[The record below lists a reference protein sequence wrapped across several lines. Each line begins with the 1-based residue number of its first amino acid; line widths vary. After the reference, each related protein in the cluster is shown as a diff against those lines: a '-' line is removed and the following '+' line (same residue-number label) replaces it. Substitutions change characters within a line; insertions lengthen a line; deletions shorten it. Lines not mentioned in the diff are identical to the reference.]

1 MLKTYLV
8 LIDELKGYVNP
19 AAKIARMVKA
29 GEIVRIKQ
37 GLYETDPQAEG
48 VGIAEAIYGPSYL
61 SFEYALSYHGLI
73 PEAVYQYTS
82 ATFEKK
88 RTKLFETPF
97 GVFSY
102 RDVPSPAFSLGV
114 QLILKDDYSFRL
126 ATPEKALCDEL
137 YKLPPCANR
146 TELEQLLFDNLR
158 VDREAVLGLN
168 LEELKD
174 LASLYQTKNH
184 KLFSSWIRREQNKR
198 ATNNQRALLR
208 RGARSE
214 YRPIYSDRAMQLI
227 DILSQAYPHV
237 SFTVFET
244 TLMNEFLN
252 HLVAQNT
259 VFIQAEKESS
269 IFLFRFLQEQGY
281 HDLLYRPSGKDFSL
295 YWVKNC
301 IVVSDLISE
310 SPILGDMPHSIC
322 LEKLLVDMYTDKLIS
337 TTYNKAEFPDALN
350 LARSRYQ
357 VNTAKM
363 LRYARRRNKEKEIA
377 KLMDE
382 VECSIHLFEPDSPPF
397 FDE

>member
-8 LIDELKGYVNP
+8 LMDELKGYVNP

-114 QLILKDDYSFRL
+114 QLILKGDYSFRL

-137 YKLPPCANR
+137 YKLSPCANR

-198 ATNNQRALLR
+198 ATKNQRVLHR
-208 RGARSE
+208 RGTRSE

-281 HDLLYRPSGKDFSL
+281 RDLMYKPSGKDFSL
-295 YWVKNC
+295 YWTKDC
-301 IVVSDLISE
+301 IVISDLISE
-310 SPILGDMPHSIC
+310 APILGDAPHSIC

-337 TTYNKAEFPDALN
+337 TTYSKAEFLDVLQMAC
-350 LARSRYQ
+350 SRYQ
-357 VNTAKM
+357 LDKTKT
-363 LRYARRRNKEKEIA
+363 LRYASRRNRGKEFTQLLDREKENHP
-377 KLMDE
+377 K
-382 VECSIHLFEPDSPPF
+382 S
-397 FDE
+397 

>member
-8 LIDELKGYVNP
+8 LMDELQGYVNP

-29 GEIVRIKQ
+29 GEIIRIKQ
-37 GLYETDPQAEG
+37 GLYETDPHAEG

-114 QLILKDDYSFRL
+114 QLILNGDYSFRL

-198 ATNNQRALLR
+198 ATNNQRVLR
-208 RGARSE
+208 RWGTRSE
-214 YRPIYSDRAMQLI
+214 YRPIYSDCAMQLI
-227 DILSQAYPHV
+227 DILSQAYSHV

-269 IFLFRFLQEQGY
+269 IFLFRFLQEQGF

-295 YWVKNC
+295 YWVKDC

-310 SPILGDMPHSIC
+310 APILGDMPHSIC
-322 LEKLLVDMYTDKLIS
+322 LEKLLVDMYADKLIS
-337 TTYNKAEFPDALN
+337 TTFSKAEFPEALH
-350 LARSRYQ
+350 LAQSQYQ
-357 VNTAKM
+357 VNTAM
-363 LRYARRRNKEKEIA
+363 LLRYARRRNKEKEIA
-377 KLMDE
+377 RLLDE
-382 VECSIHLFEPDSPPF
+382 EAHQHL
-397 FDE
+397 

>member
-8 LIDELKGYVNP
+8 LAEELKNYVNP
-19 AAKIARMVKA
+19 AAKLARMVKA
-29 GEIVRIKQ
+29 GEIIRIKQ
-37 GLYETDPQAEG
+37 GLYETDPHAEG

-114 QLILKDDYSFRL
+114 QLILKGDYSFRL

-146 TELEQLLFDNLR
+146 TELEQLLFDDLR
-158 VDREAVLGLN
+158 IDREAMLGLN

-184 KLFSSWIRREQNKR
+184 KFLMSWISRIQHKQ
-198 ATNNQRALLR
+198 AANNQHILR
-208 RGARSE
+208 LRGARAE
-214 YRPIYSDRAMQLI
+214 YRPIYSDHTMQLI
-227 DILSQAYPHV
+227 DIISQAYPHV

-259 VFIQAEKESS
+259 VFIQAEKESN

-295 YWVKNC
+295 YWVKDC

-310 SPILGDMPHSIC
+310 APILDDAPHSIC
-322 LEKLLVDMYTDKLIS
+322 LEKLLVDMYADKLIS
-337 TTYNKAEFPDALN
+337 TTYSKAEFTKVLH
-350 LARSRYQ
+350 LARSQYQ

-363 LRYARRRNKEKEIA
+363 LRYARRRNKEDDLANILE
-377 KLMDE
+377 E
-382 VECSIHLFEPDSPPF
+382 SV
-397 FDE
+397 

>member
-1 MLKTYLV
+1 MLKTHLV
-8 LIDELKGYVNP
+8 LVDELKDYANP
-19 AAKIARMVKA
+19 AAKIARMVEA

-37 GLYETDPQAEG
+37 GLYETDPQTDG
-48 VGIAEAIYGPSYL
+48 VLLAEAIYGPSYL
-61 SFEYALSYHGLI
+61 SFEFALSFHGLI
-73 PEAVYQYTS
+73 PEAVYQYSS

-102 RDVPSPAFSLGV
+102 RDVPSPVFPMGV
-114 QLILKDDYSFRL
+114 QMILQGENSFRL

-146 TELEQLLFDNLR
+146 TELEQLLFDDLR
-158 VDREAVLGLN
+158 IDKEAMLGLN

-184 KLFSSWIRREQNKR
+184 KLLLSRIRREQNKR
-198 ATNNQRALLR
+198 ATNNQRVLR
-208 RGARSE
+208 RGGTRLE

-252 HLVAQNT
+252 HLVAQNS

-295 YWVKNC
+295 YWVKDC

-310 SPILGDMPHSIC
+310 APILVDEPHSIC
-322 LEKLLVDMYTDKLIS
+322 LEKLLVDMYTDKIIS
-337 TTYNKAEFPDALN
+337 TTYSKAEFPDVIQLAL
-350 LARSRYQ
+350 SQYQ
-357 VNTAKM
+357 VDKAIM
-363 LRYARRRNKEKEIA
+363 LRYARRRNRREEISQ
-377 KLMDE
+377 LL
-382 VECSIHLFEPDSPPF
+382 VEGEASITV
-397 FDE
+397 